1 MSGRGCWKEFT
12 GLELVL
18 GNRGG
23 FQEAGLLFGLDAVK
37 KEMKV
42 ILMGILVILT

>member
-1 MSGRGCWKEFT
+1 M
-12 GLELVL
+12 LERIYRV
-18 GNRGG
+18 GSCIKYFGGG
-23 FQEAGLLFGLDAVK
+23 FQEAGLLCGLDAV